1 MTSLPLLYRPVRIVA
16 AVLVGL
22 ALVATPASADI
33 SIDFDD
39 FITGPVGSLRTLTE
53 VDVPAELVGQTCLI
67 SVLAENQVSVHPGN
81 DLVITT
87 GDTETVIS
95 DVEDEADE
103 ALNES
108 YPVVVGATILVQ
120 LRFGTDGQSSLGF
133 GLTFDCEESVVQ
145 AALDGQVTTTEP
157 PVPVETT
164 ASTTPTTSPVTVPSS
179 TTQVGG
185 QVAQDP
191 CRVDDGSADGGV
203 AESTTTTIVGST
215 AADGG
220 AAAAETDCPTS
231 GTDSSAPVTETT
243 VTTVAT
249 TTTIVSSSSAAVDP
263 GADALA
269 QTPVAA
275 PVVAAPAYAG

>member
-1 MTSLPLLYRPVRIVA
+1 MTSLPLLSRPVRTAA

-22 ALVATPASADI
+22 ALLASPASADI

-53 VDVPAELVGQTCLI
+53 VDVPADLVGQTCLI
-67 SVLAENQVSVHPGN
+67 SVLAANQVSVHPGN

-87 GDTETVIS
+87 GETETVIA

-108 YPVVVGATILVQ
+108 YPVVVGSTILVQ

-157 PVPVETT
+157 PAPAETT
-164 ASTTPTTSPVTVPSS
+164 TSTSASPATTAPS
-179 TTQVGG
+179 TTQVAD
-185 QVAQDP
+185 QVVEDP
-191 CRVDDGSADGGV
+191 CAVEAGSGAGATTGATD
-203 AESTTTTIVGST
+203 STTTTTTTIAG
-215 AADGG
+215 GG
-220 AAAAETDCPTS
+220 AAAGTDCPTS
-231 GTDSSAPVTETT
+231 TTDASAPSTETT
-243 VTTVAT
+243 ATTVAT
-249 TTTIVSSSSAAVDP
+249 TTTALSSTTAAVANQGTDSMP
-263 GADALA
+263 
-269 QTPVAA
+269 QTPVAD
-275 PVVAAPAYAG
+275 PVIAAPAYAG